1 MFGRLFLL
9 FTLGPL
15 IELALLLYFADTF
28 GWRATLVTVVATG
41 LLGAWLVRRE
51 GWRAWERIQRD
62 LNEGR
67 MPTNSMIDG
76 LMIFA
81 GGVLL
86 ITPGVLSD
94 LLGLAL
100 VFPPTRAL
108 IRRYVRRRF
117 EVRATTY
124 FHASSPPL
132 QPRES
137 GHDRIIDVRLVEGRK
152 DRERD

>member
-15 IELALLLYFADTF
+15 IELALLIYVSDLF
-28 GWRATLVTVVATG
+28 GWKTTLAVVVGTG

-51 GWRAWERIQRD
+51 GWRAWDRFHRD

-67 MPTNSMIDG
+67 VPTNSLVDG
-76 LMIFA
+76 LMVFA

-86 ITPGVLSD
+86 ITPGVVSD
-94 LLGLAL
+94 LFGLAL

-108 IRRYVRRRF
+108 IRRAMRRRWQ
-117 EVRATTY
+117 VRATG
-124 FHASSPPL
+124 FF
-132 QPRES
+132 QQS
-137 GHDRIIDVRLVEGRK
+137 GSTFANTAAGQDQIIDVRVVDGSK
-152 DRERD
+152 PDA